1 MRVKFGNSTK
11 DVSILDVT
19 PENYIIPK
27 GEEGTFHCRIEQ
39 TQFNPRN
46 GKRQSRPRIQK
57 FDAKMYP
64 SILRNL
70 KLQGWDVEVLHD
82 PTEFLKEQEAKRL
95 EMQDLT
101 YKQRQELEAKRKAAE
116 REALK
121 AEILAEMS
129 DSDMMRNPVFKKALE
144 GLQEEIEKLKKASGK
159 EKELK
164 EQKSDGSKK

>member
-19 PENYIIPK
+19 PENYIVPK

-46 GKRQSRPRIQK
+46 GKRVSRPRIQK
-57 FDAKMYP
+57 FEAKMYP

-82 PTEFLKEQEAKRL
+82 PTEFLKEQEAKRQA
-95 EMQDLT
+95 MQELT
-101 YKQRQELEAKRKAAE
+101 YKQRQELEAKRKAEE
-116 REALK
+116 RKALK
-121 AEILAEMS
+121 AEILAE
-129 DSDMMRNPVFKKALE
+129 
-144 GLQEEIEKLKKASGK
+144 
-159 EKELK
+159 LK
-164 EQKSDGSKK
+164 EAGLIKEPKTAGSKK

>member
-19 PENYIIPK
+19 PENYIVPK

-82 PTEFLKEQEAKRL
+82 PTEFLKEQDAKRQAML
-95 EMQDLT
+95 EMT
-101 YKQRQELEAKRKAAE
+101 YKERKEAEEKRKADE
-116 REALK
+116 RKALK
-121 AEILAEMS
+121 EEIL
-129 DSDMMRNPVFKKALE
+129 
-144 GLQEEIEKLKKASGK
+144 
-159 EKELK
+159 KELK
-164 EQKSDGSKK
+164 EAGMIKEPKADGSKKTK

>member
-19 PENYIIPK
+19 PENYIVPK

-82 PTEFLKEQEAKRL
+82 PTDFLKEQEAKRQAML
-95 EMQDLT
+95 EMT
-101 YKQRQELEAKRKAAE
+101 YKERKEAEEKRKAEE
-116 REALK
+116 RKALK
-121 AEILAEMS
+121 AEILQELREA
-129 DSDMMRNPVFKKALE
+129 
-144 GLQEEIEKLKKASGK
+144 GLTK
-159 EKELK
+159 EPKT
-164 EQKSDGSKK
+164 DGSKKSK